1 MLGIDDHGQKHEQNC
16 LNCNKDDFE
25 INSFV
30 FNLEHTENC
39 DKTWQQVILLKIWF
53 IKLPDKSITP
63 IWRGALPQTSID
75 IDFFFRSNRV
85 GKNSVLEISKFL
97 FYETFYILR
106 FDQYRRIPKQFS
118 ADSTQSS
125 FDRWQYT
132 VYILSCMI
140 AFNQIHE
147 TCAQVHFLAFV

>member
-1 MLGIDDHGQKHEQNC
+1 MRMYRYLVREVPLTSCQASTERGRPHNAHKKGCIT
-16 LNCNKDDFE
+16 
-25 INSFV
+25 SF
-30 FNLEHTENC
+30 
-39 DKTWQQVILLKIWF
+39 
-53 IKLPDKSITP
+53 
-63 IWRGALPQTSID
+63 QTSID
-75 IDFFFRSNRV
+75 IEFFFRSNRV
-85 GKNSVLEISKFL
+85 GKNSVLEISKIL
-97 FYETFYILR
+97 FYEIFYILR

-118 ADSTQSS
+118 ADTTQSS